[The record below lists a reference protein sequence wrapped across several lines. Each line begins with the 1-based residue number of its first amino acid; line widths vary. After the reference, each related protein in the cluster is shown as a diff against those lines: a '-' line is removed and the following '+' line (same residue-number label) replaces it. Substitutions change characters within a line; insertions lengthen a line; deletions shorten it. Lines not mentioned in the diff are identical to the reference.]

1 MGKRGSA
8 MRKRQLAARVVQWVE
23 ADEQRSAMGG
33 VRSAEIGTGESREG
47 GEGDSVTGWVVRR
60 VNYGEGNKM
69 KSENGIKKKHKKY
82 SLKKK
87 KGIFGSVRFKPNPLI
102 FKPNQ
107 TENYSISNQTKPI
120 FFRFQQFDKLTVST
134 DWFGA
139 VWSFSPRRKD

>member
-87 KGIFGSVRFKPNPLI
+87 ERNFRFGSVQTEPIDFQTEPNRKLLD

-107 TENYSISNQTKPI
+107 TNLFSVSI
-120 FFRFQQFDKLTVST
+120 V
-134 DWFGA
+134 
-139 VWSFSPRRKD
+139 